1 MTEFK
6 VYNDTGYGLV
16 PRSIMRDPDLSFQ
29 AKAIYSYLA
38 SFAGNTGKAFPSTS
52 LMSKE
57 LDMSRDTLFKY
68 LKELKEKKVVTVER
82 ERTDKG
88 TFDRN
93 IYYLHNEVKK
103 TPSPNLPDTV
113 KPDTDK
119 PDTDEPDTVNYD
131 TNSNNLNSNNLN
143 SNKENKAGIK
153 FPKNSNQ
160 YILANQFREI
170 LLKYKSDS
178 KVPANT
184 EQGLQTWSQDID
196 YMMRLDKRD
205 PRKILELIDWAQ
217 RDNFWCSNI
226 RSPRKL
232 RDKWDTLELQKN
244 KANANGTKERVRTV
258 ENVQNEWEDFIN
270 GNF

>member
-57 LDMSRDTLFKY
+57 LNMAKDTLFKY
-68 LKELKEKKVVTVER
+68 LKELKEKEVITVER

-119 PDTDEPDTVNYD
+119 PDTVNYD

-143 SNKENKAGIK
+143 SNNKDIYSSAKAKQQIPYKEIIEYLNLKTNKNYKHTASGNKKLIK
-153 FPKNSNQ
+153 ARWNEN
-160 YILANQFREI
+160 Y
-170 LLKYKSDS
+170 
-178 KVPANT
+178 
-184 EQGLQTWSQDID
+184 
-196 YMMRLDKRD
+196 
-205 PRKILELIDWAQ
+205 
-217 RDNFWCSNI
+217 
-226 RSPRKL
+226 
-232 RDKWDTLELQKN
+232 TLEDFKKVIDIKVSQWEGNIEMQQYL
-244 KANANGTKERVRTV
+244 RPRTLFGVKFDDYLNEEMPKGKSSEDQPQTIGV
-258 ENVQNEWEDFIN
+258 EF
-270 GNF
+270 